1 MARSKQKIK
10 IHPAPNVV
18 TAFDALLATFQ
29 TTGGSAYLIFEA
41 DELDEHHHRRWQF
54 VNRGDPATLELM
66 AAHVLHMM
74 ASARTRRLAEVLRGG
89 HVLPTDVGAME

>member
-10 IHPAPNVV
+10 IAPNIV
-18 TAFDALLATFQ
+18 TAFEAFLATFQ

-41 DELDEHHHRRWQF
+41 DELDEHNRRRWQF

-89 HVLPTDVGAME
+89 HVLPKDVGAME